1 MRDDGCIAASL
12 LKADDEKG
20 GKEMALGD
28 LLIFL
33 SGGLAGAFVTFITLA
48 LFVSRKENE
57 AFRRIDDEEFI
68 EEMMRRRAHNL
79 K

>member
-1 MRDDGCIAASL
+1 
-12 LKADDEKG
+12 
-20 GKEMALGD
+20 MALD
-28 LLIFL
+28 DVLIFL

-57 AFRRIDDEEFI
+57 AFRKIDDEEFI

>member
-1 MRDDGCIAASL
+1 
-12 LKADDEKG
+12 
-20 GKEMALGD
+20 MALD
-28 LLIFL
+28 DVLIFL